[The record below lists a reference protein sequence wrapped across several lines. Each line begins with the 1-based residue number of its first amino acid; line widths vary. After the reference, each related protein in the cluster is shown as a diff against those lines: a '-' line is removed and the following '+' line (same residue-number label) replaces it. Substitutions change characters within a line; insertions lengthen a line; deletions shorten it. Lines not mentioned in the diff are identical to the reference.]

1 MKKLK
6 QQFTILAIVM
16 CLCAGM
22 LHGQD
27 NVSGTIKI
35 KGVEEIARER
45 NPDLFLPKDEFES
58 TPEYNQRL
66 QRQKALLKDI
76 RAQLLAEAEVR
87 KKEKGRLAAER
98 ATDEER
104 QLQIKI
110 AESLA
115 PAELM
120 PLDLGEYDADN
131 EIFYDIY
138 LVEII
143 PDYSGYI
150 KMKFGVQKGD
160 FFFLNGSYS
169 VYSSIPINKDS
180 KIIGS
185 TIKGYPYKI
194 LSIQHYEE
202 SSGIGEFKIEIN
214 EQFVKISNFIPED
227 EVIEYKHSMK
237 IPRSEARSFKQ
248 NYASAKVEGYKQLQ
262 RDLKTY
268 DYFNMVVIHPITG
281 SRFPFGPQKDI
292 AELKYSE
299 PVIAAA
305 PDLIFK
311 EPDFVDMDANQV
323 LDAMESGTLS
333 IKLLN
338 RGDGTAKSVSL
349 SVEVGDPALN
359 VTIPQKFIGEIPPGQ
374 SRLITFDLLA
384 GRDIDDGTVSIRIK
398 GKEALGYDARP
409 FPLKIPTAKLIP
421 SQILIEDYFT
431 INDGQTGTANGNN
444 NKIPE
449 NGETIEVMLTVRNK
463 GEGPA
468 YGCLLTPSI
477 ASNLGALSVQSSI
490 PLGLVA
496 PKSFTKVPVALS
508 IPKTYKKKTID
519 LTLHIEDERTTVDY
533 SKNLPIESSFRQ
545 PELSFDYIVHD
556 GTSRSSR
563 GNQNGIIE
571 KGEKIDLEIIPQNLG
586 EYLAED
592 VAIDVKL
599 DYVGI
604 RSNSKQSLVVGKIPP
619 QSNGSSVSY
628 TFTVQHSAK
637 LGRLTIDV
645 RMAQSVFDTYEKELV
660 FTIEEEKLETFT
672 FGQDKG
678 SGFGYFGDVEQDRL
692 YNVDVAPPLT
702 NNRNNN
708 AYAVVIGNRTYGK
721 GVPSVDYAERDA
733 RIFKSYLTRTL
744 GFKESNIIYEI
755 DADYGRFTEI
765 FGKKDDHEGEFW
777 GLAKNDN
784 CKVIVYYSGHGAPDL
799 DDGTGYFVPSGS
811 DPNKIKL
818 TGYSVSLLK
827 RNLAK
832 LPTDDITLLIDACFS
847 GGSHRE
853 GFLIK
858 DISPVALKLQDPEV
872 VQGVSVFA
880 ASAKDEVSS
889 WYPEARHGVFTYY
902 FLAGL
907 QGRAD
912 INQDSII
919 TFSEMDKYLRSNVND
934 KVREISKGQRKQ
946 TPQLQTLDE
955 NRVLVRY

>member
-1 MKKLK
+1 
-6 QQFTILAIVM
+6 
-16 CLCAGM
+16 
-22 LHGQD
+22 
-27 NVSGTIKI
+27 
-35 KGVEEIARER
+35 
-45 NPDLFLPKDEFES
+45 
-58 TPEYNQRL
+58 
-66 QRQKALLKDI
+66 
-76 RAQLLAEAEVR
+76 
-87 KKEKGRLAAER
+87 
-98 ATDEER
+98 
-104 QLQIKI
+104 
-110 AESLA
+110 
-115 PAELM
+115 
-120 PLDLGEYDADN
+120 
-131 EIFYDIY
+131 
-138 LVEII
+138 
-143 PDYSGYI
+143 
-150 KMKFGVQKGD
+150 
-160 FFFLNGSYS
+160 
-169 VYSSIPINKDS
+169 
-180 KIIGS
+180 
-185 TIKGYPYKI
+185 
-194 LSIQHYEE
+194 
-202 SSGIGEFKIEIN
+202 
-214 EQFVKISNFIPED
+214 
-227 EVIEYKHSMK
+227 
-237 IPRSEARSFKQ
+237 
-248 NYASAKVEGYKQLQ
+248 VEGYKQLQ